1 MGENRGDPHT
11 ATQSHATNT
20 LALQG
25 TSKHGQRGAAVSTCL
40 SGEEWSI
47 ASVAA
52 AHHVLCICT
61 NEVLF
66 VFVFDDASVAA
77 MMTTA
82 AARWLQGADGLT
94 TDLTMHIRMLQVTSH
109 DIRRIV

>member
-1 MGENRGDPHT
+1 
-11 ATQSHATNT
+11 
-20 LALQG
+20 
-25 TSKHGQRGAAVSTCL
+25 VSSCL

-52 AHHVLCICT
+52 AHPLLCICT

-82 AARWLQGADGLT
+82 AARWVQ
-94 TDLTMHIRMLQVTSH
+94 
-109 DIRRIV
+109 